1 MRFKLSSYPQ
11 VVVVKGKVFFRGAH
25 LRPDKNSESM
35 TDHQTVL
42 VYDPQADNWSELPPY
57 AFSWFAMT
65 VLNNQLLVVGGQA
78 LTREK
83 TDLLGMW
90 DENQRTWIHPL
101 PPMLKACNSP
111 MVVTYK
117 NRWLVVAGGFEGS
130 QHLSVVQVLDVNSRE
145 WFYGSP
151 LPAPISHVS
160 TATIGNMFYLVG
172 GFKTKGANVVAP
184 NDQVLCACLPDLILR
199 AITRDLSLDPS
210 SCITQDIPLDLS
222 SYSAVWQS
230 LPRLS
235 ANAYSTTV
243 AVNETLLAVGG
254 IRDSSSDIHLYQDST
269 KKWLKVGELPIGRSQ
284 CACAV
289 LPRGEIF
296 VAGADARG
304 SEQRVDIA
312 QVVFNSV

>member
-11 VVVVKGKVFFRGAH
+11 VVVVKGKVFLRGAH
-25 LRPDKNSESM
+25 LRPDKNSESLV
-35 TDHQTVL
+35 DHQTVL
-42 VYDPQADNWSELPPY
+42 VYDPQADDWSQLLPY
-57 AFSWFAMT
+57 SFSWFAMT
-65 VLNNQLLVVGGQA
+65 VLNDQLVVVGGQA

-90 DENQRTWIHPL
+90 DENMRSWIHPL

-117 NRWLVVAGGFEGS
+117 NRWMVVAGGFDGS
-130 QHLSVVQVLDVNSRE
+130 HHLSVVQILDSSTRE

-160 TATIGNMFYLVG
+160 TTTIGSTFYLVG

-184 NDQVLCACLPDLILR
+184 NDQVIYACLPDLILQ
-199 AITRDLSLDPS
+199 AKTRDVSSGPS
-210 SCITQDIPLDLS
+210 SGSGT
-222 SYSAVWQS
+222 WQS
-230 LPRLS
+230 LPRL
-235 ANAYSTTV
+235 TTNPYPTAV
-243 AVNETLLAVGG
+243 AVNETLLAIGG
-254 IRDSSSDIHLYQDST
+254 IDDSSSDIHLYQHST
-269 KKWLKVGELPIGRSQ
+269 KKWIKVGELPIGRSQ

-289 LPRGEIF
+289 LPSGEIF
-296 VAGADARG
+296 VAGGDARG
-304 SEQRVDIA
+304 SEQHVDIA